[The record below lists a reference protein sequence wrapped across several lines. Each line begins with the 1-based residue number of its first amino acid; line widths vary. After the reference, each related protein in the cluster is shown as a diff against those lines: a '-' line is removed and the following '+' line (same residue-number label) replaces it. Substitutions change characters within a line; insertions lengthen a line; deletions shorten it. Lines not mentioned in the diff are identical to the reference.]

1 VKGEC
6 GRVHLPVA
14 PRCNVLCNFC
24 NRKFDCVNE
33 SRPGVTS
40 AVLGPAQAARY
51 MEQVLEKEP
60 RITVA
65 GIAGPGDPFANAAE
79 TLETMRLIRE
89 RFPQL
94 LFCVST
100 NGLALPPYLDAVA
113 ELGVTHMTVTV
124 NAVDP
129 AIAGAVYKW
138 VRDGK
143 VVYRGLEAGRL
154 ILARQME
161 SVRGLKA
168 RGITVKVN
176 TIVLPGVNDHHV
188 AEIARVM
195 AAEGVDLHNLI
206 PLHPNPGTAFG
217 HLPEPT
223 AAEIRTLRKAAG
235 EHLAQ
240 MTHCKRCRADAVGL
254 LDDDRSG
261 EMAGCLSACS
271 RLELPAGETRPY
283 VAVATREGMLVNQ
296 HLGEA
301 REFQVWG
308 LRGGAPVAG
317 GNAPGA
323 ARRGGPPALGGPGRH
338 PARRLPRG
346 AVRRRR
352 AHPRPASGGI
362 RPDRGGLLRVHRRH
376 ASGGPG
382 RRQPRALQG
391 PAGRGRR
398 RLLRRAQRRG
408 LRLIRAVR
416 TAGSEKHDPNHAPQG
431 GESAMNK
438 ATLEKVFEYA
448 SKPVHGTLSRKLRA
462 TSPSRST
469 RARLQRRDP
478 VHRRGVRPRD
488 LREDGKTTNTYY
500 DWDKIV
506 SVRTIGPEG

>member
-1 VKGEC
+1 MTELNLAPRPARNTVMHPCFNKDVKGEC

-40 AVLGPAQAARY
+40 AVLAPAQAARY
-51 MEQVLEKEP
+51 MEQVLDKEP

-65 GIAGPGDPFANAAE
+65 GIAGPGDPFANAVE

-89 RFPQL
+89 RFPHL

-113 ELGVTHMTVTV
+113 GLGVTHMTVTV
-124 NAVDP
+124 NAVAP

-176 TIVLPGVNDHHV
+176 TIVLPGINDHHV
-188 AEIARVM
+188 VEIARAM

-206 PLHPNPGTAFG
+206 PLHPNAGTAFG

-223 AAEIRTLRKAAG
+223 AAEIGTLRKAAG

-240 MTHCKRCRADAVGL
+240 MTHCRRCRADAVGL

-271 RLELPAGETRPY
+271 RLELPVAEARPF

-301 REFQVWG
+301 REFQIWG
-308 LRGGAPVAG
+308 LRGGAPVLMEVRQAPPAG
-317 GNAPGA
+317 CGPKRWEALA
-323 ARRGGPPALGGPGRH
+323 ATLRDCRAVLCAAAGPTPTQLLGEYGLEVEVCSGFIADVLAAALGGGDLAPFK
-338 PARRLPRG
+338 ARRAG
-346 AVRRRR
+346 V
-352 AHPRPASGGI
+352 GGGCC
-362 RPDRGGLLRVHRRH
+362 RGGG
-376 ASGGPG
+376 SG
-382 RRQPRALQG
+382 
-391 PAGRGRR
+391 
-398 RLLRRAQRRG
+398 
-408 LRLIRAVR
+408 
-416 TAGSEKHDPNHAPQG
+416 
-431 GESAMNK
+431 
-438 ATLEKVFEYA
+438 
-448 SKPVHGTLSRKLRA
+448 
-462 TSPSRST
+462 
-469 RARLQRRDP
+469 
-478 VHRRGVRPRD
+478 
-488 LREDGKTTNTYY
+488 
-500 DWDKIV
+500 
-506 SVRTIGPEG
+506 EGCG